1 MLVLPPDG
9 HVHTEW
15 SWDADHGSMERSC
28 AHAVDLGLPSIA
40 FTEHADFTRWVIE
53 PEVVAQV
60 RSRRPAWIGPD
71 GRFSPPPLDAAG
83 YLACV
88 QRCREQFPGLRILS
102 GTELGEPHWHEDDV
116 KAVLGAGTFDR
127 VLGSVHS
134 LELDAT
140 RLVDFLFDRAE
151 PADLIRAYLGE
162 TLRLVESSA
171 PFAVLAHIDYPVR
184 HWPREAGA
192 FDAARFEDEYRTVL
206 AALARSGRALEVNT
220 QIPLPTVIVRWW
232 YESGGEALVFGSDA
246 HRPSIV
252 ARRFPEAAS
261 AAEAAGFHPG
271 RYPHDFW
278 RRNAIR

>member
-1 MLVLPPDG
+1 VLPPDG

-134 LELDAT
+134 LVLDAT

-220 QIPLPTVIVRWW
+220 HIPLPTVIVRWW

>member
-1 MLVLPPDG
+1 MLPPDG

-53 PEVVAQV
+53 PEVAAQV

-71 GRFSPPPLDAAG
+71 GRFSPPHLDAAG

-192 FDAARFEDEYRTVL
+192 FDAARFEEEYRTVL